1 MDKKVYVELVRA
13 IAAALP
19 DQWRYNERAEQQLHS
34 RCSAEIIGER
44 GKVLYFRERWE
55 KKNMVSVSCGW
66 PRLGRSS
73 FDPHHVGALKHDA
86 SRLGINFSPSRTPVA
101 IANDIKRRL
110 LTDYVSLFD
119 QCLASKAQRERDL
132 EQIRYQVEQL
142 GRVGKLRPS
151 AHNNHYES
159 EVSLSRYFPQAG
171 ACNYRV
177 SIYSGESR
185 IELTSVPMDLAIK
198 IAGLIDAH
206 FEDKE

>member
-1 MDKKVYVELVRA
+1 M
-13 IAAALP
+13 
-19 DQWRYNERAEQQLHS
+19 
-34 RCSAEIIGER
+34 
-44 GKVLYFRERWE
+44 
-55 KKNMVSVSCGW
+55 
-66 PRLGRSS
+66 
-73 FDPHHVGALKHDA
+73 
-86 SRLGINFSPSRTPVA
+86 
-101 IANDIKRRL
+101 
-110 LTDYVSLFD
+110 SLFD

-159 EVSLSRYFPQAG
+159 EVSLSRYFPQSG

-177 SIYSGESR
+177 STYSGESR
-185 IELTSVPMDLAIK
+185 IELTGVPMDLAIK